1 MIKLKEI
8 ISPSGS
14 ENYNERDIEDFESK
28 EEILAYLAHHGKEAQ
43 VIQLGK
49 EEYIIWDD
57 KIVDP
62 EFPRVQEK
70 REWVWDH
77 SAWRIREALQD
88 LIEERFN
95 AAFWMHPEP
104 LYHGTPEE
112 NVESIK
118 NFGIRMQHKSRGLS
132 NRHISQAVFTEKSP
146 EFCRYHYGPAVFEIN
161 TPQMKAD
168 GFMPVVT
175 KEPNHI
181 ESDVVNFLA
190 HKIGAWTPD
199 EDRDFAQSQFE
210 GTTEDTIIVYDNIP
224 AKYVKQI

>member
-8 ISPSGS
+8 VSPSG
-14 ENYNERDIEDFESK
+14 EYNDRDVEDFETK
-28 EEILAYLAHHGKEAQ
+28 NEILAYLTEHGKEPQ

-62 EFPRVQEK
+62 EFPLVKEK
-70 REWVWDH
+70 REWIWDH
-77 SAWRIREALQD
+77 DARRIREALQD

-95 AAFWMHPEP
+95 KAFWMYPEM

-118 NFGIRMQHKSRGLS
+118 QFGIKMQHKSRGLS
-132 NRHISQAVFTEKSP
+132 NRHIHSAVFTEKSP
-146 EFCRYHYGPAVFEIN
+146 EFCGYHYGPAVFEIN

-168 GFMPVVT
+168 GFMPFVT

-199 EDRDFAQSQFE
+199 KDRDFAQSQSE
-210 GTTEDTIIVYDNIP
+210 GTTEDTIIVSDNIP
-224 AKYVKQI
+224 AKYVKLI